1 MIQVVLL
8 GSGNVATHLSKTF
21 LKAKNVDIIQ
31 VYGRTERSL
40 KHVDNQIH
48 KITNINKLAKAD
60 VYVMAVPD
68 DAIAEFSSALP
79 LDNSLVVHTSGSV
92 AMDELSSN
100 LRKGVFYPLQT
111 FSKSSDLDFKEIP
124 VCIEA
129 QKNEDLVLLEKLASA
144 ITKKV
149 YFIDSN
155 QRKSLHVAA
164 VFVNNFVN
172 HLYHIGHE
180 ICKNHTVPF
189 EILTPLIRE
198 TAKKIEEIP
207 PFDAQTGPARRH
219 DKQTMRAH
227 ESMLSE
233 AHQEIYKLLTKSI
246 EKTYGKEL

>member
-1 MIQVVLL
+1 MVQVVLL

-21 LKAKNVDIIQ
+21 LKAKNVDLVQ

-40 KHVDNQIH
+40 KHIDNQINTTTSLN
-48 KITNINKLAKAD
+48 KITKAD
-60 VYVMAVPD
+60 LYVLAVPD
-68 DAIAEFSSALP
+68 DVIAEFSTTLP
-79 LDNSLVVHTSGSV
+79 FENALVVHTSGSV

-100 LRKGVFYPLQT
+100 NRKGVFYPLQT
-111 FSKSSDLDFKEIP
+111 FSKNSHLDFNEVP

-129 QKNEDLVLLEKLASA
+129 QKNEDLFLLEKLASA
-144 ITKKV
+144 VSKNV

-189 EILTPLIRE
+189 EILAPLIRE
-198 TAKKIEEIP
+198 TAKKIEKIKP
-207 PFDAQTGPARRH
+207 LDAQTGPARRH
-219 DKQTMRAH
+219 DAQTINSH
-227 ESMLSE
+227 ESLLSE

-246 EKTYGKEL
+246 QKTYGKEL